1 MNPYL
6 TVLKEKGLKIT
17 PLRRAILDVF
27 QQRRSTLTA
36 EQIWQAVRRRIRNAG
51 LQSIYR
57 NMAGFMKAGIM
68 EEIFLEKRKAA
79 FALCNGF
86 SEHHHHAVCRRCGRS
101 EEVEACGFDS
111 VARTIK
117 HSLRRLKKKMG
128 FRVERHFLQ
137 LEGLCR
143 ACQK

>member
-6 TVLKEKGLKIT
+6 TTLKEKGLKIT
-17 PLRRAILDVF
+17 PLRRAILGVF
-27 QQRRSTLTA
+27 QRKRSALTA
-36 EQIWQAVRRRIRNAG
+36 EQIWQAARRQIRNAG
-51 LQSIYR
+51 LQSVYR
-57 NMAGFMKAGIM
+57 NMSDFIKAGIM
-68 EEIFLEKRKAA
+68 EEIFVEKRKAA

-86 SEHHHHAVCRRCGRS
+86 SEHHHHAVCRRCGHS
-101 EEVEACGFDS
+101 EEVEVCEFDF

-117 HSLRRLKKKMG
+117 ESLRNLKKRIG
-128 FRVERHFLQ
+128 FHVERHFLQ